1 MERYPLRRPESGRLI
16 LGVCQGIADH
26 LGVNVWLVRI
36 VFVVLGFFQ
45 FAGAFI
51 YLWLVFAI
59 ASSTEIPD
67 RAEKRF
73 SPSRQVRL
81 LFLALVTAIAAIVI
95 WATQSIIEINLGILL
110 SILCVGVGAALAW
123 SRIGGSSIRVQ
134 AIRIISGIAL
144 LVIGV
149 LIFAVRNEDPRT
161 MLTSV
166 VVGLAVLLLALVGMW
181 PAAARIIKEL
191 NVARQESAAEAAR
204 ADIAAHLHDS
214 VLQTLTLIRNSA
226 SDPATVTRLARVQER
241 QLRTWLY
248 GQKNEEESL
257 SESLRVMVGEVEDL
271 YGVEIDFVSVG
282 EDTAGEHTAAFL
294 AAGREAVVNA
304 VRHGEPPVSVYAEFS
319 KDALELFVRDHGTGF
334 ELGEIPDDRH
344 GVKDS
349 ILARTVRHGGTATIK
364 TRDPGTEVHI
374 LIPRGES

>member
-36 VFVVLGFFQ
+36 VFVALGFFQ

-134 AIRIISGIAL
+134 AIRVISGIAL

-191 NVARQESAAEAAR
+191 NAARQESAAEAAR

-304 VRHGEPPVSVYAEFS
+304 VRHGEPPVSVYGEFS

-374 LIPRGES
+374 RIPRGES

>member
-36 VFVVLGFFQ
+36 VFVALGFFQ

-67 RAEKRF
+67 RTEKRF

-81 LFLALVTAIAAIVI
+81 LFLALVIAIAAIVI

-134 AIRIISGIAL
+134 AIRVISGIAL

-304 VRHGEPPVSVYAEFS
+304 VRHGEPPVSVYGEFS

-374 LIPRGES
+374 RIPRGES